1 MASAAL
7 KHSPSPRQAK
17 SGATRARGPVQ
28 SAVGIPRFLHYRI
41 PPKSLAGPET
51 AQAEDEARSFATGE
65 AKTIDIQTGC
75 EAAGGSIARA
85 SLAAA
90 ARQLG
95 PGVPLGAEARASYE
109 TRLPGTTLDSVRLH
123 ADADTAALADSVGA
137 NAFTLG
143 QDIYFGRSKY
153 QPGTASGEALIAH
166 EMAHVAQHG
175 GNGMQLHAD
184 LGMSL
189 PVTQGVFGI
198 DMADRT
204 APAPPGM
211 EGHITFDPDPAGQ
224 YSADIGLIQVVRIE
238 AAGNTSGVGSPL
250 KFGGAAE
257 ATRDILATP
266 GSQFEEA
273 GWHVDTTYSDPAKT
287 EGAQVSP
294 SYPESVGF
302 SPGDN
307 EHGFLRSPTDLKQ
320 AMLYDYP
327 QSPRPQIKY
336 DFETVAKGMDN
347 QNVYGGLHWGFE
359 LIAGVPGSEY
369 AYAVDATSRE
379 FDISLDRFRA
389 FFTHEPTIIY
399 FDTNLAVPMAGED
412 AKLDEAMLWLNEFSD
427 AHVEIEGFADERGST
442 TLNAGLSQR
451 RADSVAAELMGRGLD
466 PSRIDSSTGSGK
478 TAAFAAGRE
487 AGQLQANRRARIR
500 FIRNASTPPGP

>member
-1 MASAAL
+1 MRAAL
-7 KHSPSPRQAK
+7 KHSSSRGRAK
-17 SGATRARGPVQ
+17 SGAAAQRATTP
-28 SAVGIPRFLHYRI
+28 ATAGIPRFLHYRV
-41 PPKSLAGPET
+41 PPKALAGPES
-51 AQAEDEARSFATGE
+51 QAAES
-65 AKTIDIQTGC
+65 
-75 EAAGGSIARA
+75 
-85 SLAAA
+85 
-90 ARQLG
+90 
-95 PGVPLGAEARASYE
+95 EARAFARGEQTMRGVGEQCGGGTADSLARSSVAAASARLGSGTPLAAEQRTSYE
-109 TRLPGTTLDSVRLH
+109 SRLGAILGGVRLH
-123 ADADTAALADSVGA
+123 TDAGSGALADSVGA

-143 QDIYFGRSKY
+143 QDIYFGRGKY
-153 QPGTASGEALIAH
+153 QPGTESGEALIAH
-166 EMAHVAQHG
+166 EMTHAAQHG
-175 GNGMQLHAD
+175 NDASQLNAD
-184 LGMSL
+184 LAMSL

-204 APAPPGM
+204 APASPGM
-211 EGHITFDPDPAGQ
+211 EGHITFDPDSAGQ
-224 YSADIGLIQVVRIE
+224 YSAEIGLIQAVRIE

-250 KFGGAAE
+250 HFGGAAE
-257 ATRDILATP
+257 ATRDILATT
-266 GSQFEEA
+266 GSQFEQA

-287 EGAQVSP
+287 QGAQVSP

-302 SPGDN
+302 SPGNN

-327 QSPRPQIKY
+327 SSPRPQIKY

-359 LIAGVPGSEY
+359 LLAGVPGSEY

-379 FDISLDRFRA
+379 FDISLDRFRT
-389 FFTHEPTIIY
+389 FFTHEPVIIY
-399 FDTNLAVPMAGED
+399 FDTNVDVPMAGED

-451 RADSVAAELMGRGLD
+451 RADSVATALRTRGLD
-466 PSRIDSSTGSGK
+466 ISRIDSSAGNGK
-478 TAAFAAGRE
+478 TTAFAAGRQ

-500 FIRNASTPPGP
+500 FVRNASTMPGP